1 MHIHVFLLI
10 DICLSEIR
18 FAVLFANSIATHE
31 ITDRPETTGLL
42 ESLILNPKMTIK
54 LHISQ

>member
-1 MHIHVFLLI
+1 MHIFLLI
-10 DICLSEIR
+10 DICSSEIR
-18 FAVLFANSIATHE
+18 FAVLFANSIDTHE
-31 ITDRPETTGLL
+31 ITDRPKTKYLL